1 MLANRSVLG
10 AHQPISKQQND
21 TSTNVTALGKMQ
33 SVDWTFFQQQQQQQH
48 IWHICGEVVV
58 AGSVYDVL
66 ILDYVHNVS

>member
-1 MLANRSVLG
+1 MRANRSVLG
-10 AHQPISKQQND
+10 AHQPIGRQQND
-21 TSTNVTALGKMQ
+21 TSSNVTALGKMQ
-33 SVDWTFFQQQQQQQH
+33 SVDWTFFQQQQQH